1 MAKSHIFAISN
12 ASNMHKWANCNF
24 SNGPTRHIYCKG
36 LANLAK
42 NQILVQNLK
51 FWQKFWPNCCIFACC
66 KASNMYEWAN
76 CSSLSVPNYTLLDQK
91 LKLWPIFE
99 ANFGQKSKFDQFWP
113 KFWPKTANL
122 TKIWLSMD
130 QNLVKTSNFGQFL
143 KPILAKSRN
152 QTNSEQNSDQEL
164 PIWRK
169 FGYLWT
175 RIWLKY
181 QILAVFGP
189 KCGQNIKFWEV
200 DLTKKLLTDLFI
212 GEINF
217 TEKWANNNIC
227 CFCDQKFREI
237 NVTTLLWQKFR
248 ENNVFTTE
256 DTKQLIWRNFL
267 MGDSKFFIFPHCAL
281 LLCDQKFREIN
292 VITKLQ
298 STLHFIWFDGF
309 FLHRIFHEE
318 TE

>member
-1 MAKSHIFAISN
+1 MTQICHSTLINWSKIGFWTILATQKWPKATFLQFLMLQICINGQIATSQMGLLGIS
-12 ASNMHKWANCNF
+12 
-24 SNGPTRHIYCKG
+24 TVRD
-36 LANLAK
+36 L
-42 NQILVQNLK
+42 QIWLKIK
-51 FWQKFWPNCCIFACC
+51 FWSKIWNFD
-66 KASNMYEWAN
+66 K
-76 CSSLSVPNYTLLDQK
+76 
-91 LKLWPIFE
+91 
-99 ANFGQKSKFDQFWP
+99 NFGQIVAYLLVVRLQTCINGQIAALLVYLITP
-113 KFWPKTANL
+113 YL
-122 TKIWLSMD
+122 TKNWNYD
-130 QNLVKTSNFGQFL
+130 QFL